1 VIIYNYLAY
10 IDYLAYLDYINVF
23 SEGSGMK
30 RRHQGIKA
38 IRGES
43 FLRPKHGSWHAGT
56 PLDRAGPNTALK
68 VSLLVF
74 FFHS

>member
-23 SEGSGMK
+23 SEDSGMK

-38 IRGES
+38 IRRS
-43 FLRPKHGSWHAGT
+43 R
-56 PLDRAGPNTALK
+56 
-68 VSLLVF
+68 LLIEVGLGQ
-74 FFHS
+74 